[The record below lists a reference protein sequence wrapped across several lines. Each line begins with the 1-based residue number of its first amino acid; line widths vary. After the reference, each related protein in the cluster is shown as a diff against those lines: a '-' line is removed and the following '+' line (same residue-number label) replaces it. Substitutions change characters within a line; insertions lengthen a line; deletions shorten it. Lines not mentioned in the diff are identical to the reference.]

1 MQWAQSV
8 SKGLEV
14 VGQEG
19 VGPRPRRVRG
29 QAGPSPGRPD
39 TDRGGP
45 KDGDLQREN
54 QKRPSEKA
62 RVMKR
67 DDRIRSG
74 ARYAVLLIGT
84 LLLLAACTAGPNE
97 LTTTDPEAAGFWLG
111 LWQGLISP
119 ITFVVSLFNANVGIY
134 EVNNNGNWYNF
145 GFMLGVACAFSGGGG
160 ASGAAAGSRRKGTS
174 K

>member
-1 MQWAQSV
+1 MVTSRKK
-8 SKGLEV
+8 SKAL
-14 VGQEG
+14 
-19 VGPRPRRVRG
+19 
-29 QAGPSPGRPD
+29 
-39 TDRGGP
+39 
-45 KDGDLQREN
+45 
-54 QKRPSEKA
+54 SEKA
-62 RVMKR
+62 RDMKR

-74 ARYAVLLIGT
+74 ARYAMLLIGA
-84 LLLLAACTAGPNE
+84 LLLLAACAAGPNE
-97 LTTTDPEAAGFWLG
+97 LTSTDPEAAGFWLG

-160 ASGAAAGSRRKGTS
+160 ASGAAAGSRRKRSS